1 MAEIELVYAVADDGT
16 IGDRG
21 GMPWRLPSD
30 LRRFKAHTMGAP
42 VVMGRKTY
50 ESIGR
55 PLPGRRN
62 VIVTRQPGY
71 AAPGCE
77 VYGDLTTALDVAT
90 ASVPRVCVIGGA
102 EIYRQAMERADRLV
116 VTHVAARPGGDTLMP
131 PIDRDAWHPVERETI
146 EPDPGDSAPTTRI
159 VYERGARVG

>member
-16 IGDRG
+16 IGDGG

-30 LRRFKAHTMGAP
+30 LRAFKAHTMGAP

-62 VIVTRQPGY
+62 IVVTRQADY
-71 AAPGCE
+71 CAPGCE
-77 VYGDLTTALDVAT
+77 VYGDLGTALDVAT
-90 ASVPRVCVIGGA
+90 VAAARVCVIGGA
-102 EIYRQAMERADRLV
+102 QIYAQAMERADRLV
-116 VTHVAARPGGDTLMP
+116 ITHVRASPGGDTTMP
-131 PIDRDAWHPVERETI
+131 PVDPTTWTPVGRETI
-146 EPDPGDSAPTTRI
+146 DPDPADSAATERV
-159 VYERGARVG
+159 VYERRT